1 MRLKRAVIVLSLFA
15 TLMCADDLSLLN
27 KEKQELREVEK
38 KILEQEHEAS
48 KNSWISPVNISGS
61 ATRNHS
67 FSEESNSLRKSLSIG
82 FSQSVFE
89 SGGIGFTI
97 DYANDKFKSDVLAW
111 ENENKQVLLSLYTT
125 LLEINKLNIEL
136 KQNRVELENA
146 EIELTLKRI
155 QYENGNSDITELNDA
170 IMAKNN
176 QRQQNVNLEN
186 SLKQQKMI
194 LAQYTTLKF
203 EEITLL
209 DFSDVDEKGYLNNHI
224 DLLYED
230 ALIQLAQTSYNQQKS
245 EYLPKVSFSASA
257 SYTHNED
264 MVNEEKGDST
274 DGSVGLTLSMPL
286 YDINKKP
293 TLEKAR
299 LEILKQ
305 KVTRMDLQNE
315 LSQEFQEA
323 LSKIDTFKE
332 YNQIL
337 KENIVLYGDLIEVN
351 QASNAVGM
359 SSDFDLEILK
369 NTKIINEYGIEIN
382 HINMQQEY
390 AKLYFKVKAN

>member
-1 MRLKRAVIVLSLFA
+1 MRLKRAVIVLGLLT
-15 TLMCADDLSLLN
+15 TLLCADDLSLLN

-38 KILEQEHEAS
+38 KILEQKHEAS
-48 KNSWISPVNISGS
+48 KNSWISPVNMSGS
-61 ATRNHS
+61 ITRNHS
-67 FSEESNSLRKSLSIG
+67 FSEESNNLRKAVSIG

-97 DYANDKFKSDVLAW
+97 DYANDKFKSDLLAW
-111 ENENKQVLLSLYTT
+111 ENENKQILLSLYNT

-136 KQNRVELENA
+136 KQNKVELENA

-176 QRQQNVNLEN
+176 QRQQNVNLQN
-186 SLKQQKMI
+186 SLKQQKI
-194 LAQYTTLKF
+194 ELAKYTTLQF
-203 EEITLL
+203 EEIQLL
-209 DFSDVDEKGYLNNHI
+209 NFSAVDEKTYLNNHI

-230 ALIQLAQTSYNQQKS
+230 ALVQLAQTAYNQQKTD
-245 EYLPKVSFSASA
+245 YLPKLSFSASA

-264 MVNEEKGDST
+264 MVNEDKEEST

-305 KVTRMDLQNE
+305 KVTRMDLKNE
-315 LSQEFQEA
+315 LLQEFEA
-323 LSKIDTFKE
+323 ALNKINTYRE

-337 KENIVLYGDLIEVN
+337 KENIALYGDLIEVN

-369 NTKIINEYGIEIN
+369 NTKVINEYGIEIN